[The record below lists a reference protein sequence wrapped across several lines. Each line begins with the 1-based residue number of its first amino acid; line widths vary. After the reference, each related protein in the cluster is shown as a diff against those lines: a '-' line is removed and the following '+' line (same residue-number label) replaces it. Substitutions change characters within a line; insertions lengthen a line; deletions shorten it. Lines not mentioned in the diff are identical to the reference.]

1 MNRVTEQELMDRLDA
16 ARALSTKIAN
26 LQDAK
31 NKLTKIGAS
40 AQAVEIIIESRI
52 TPPVQLQADAASLTA
67 FEPAEM
73 RCILSL
79 SLLVVE
85 RKLDE
90 LKRVY
95 EEL

>member
-1 MNRVTEQELMDRLDA
+1 MNRVIEQELVDRLDA
-16 ARALSTKIAN
+16 ARALATKISN
-26 LQDAK
+26 LQDVK
-31 NKLTKIGAS
+31 NKLTKIMAS
-40 AQAVEIIIESRI
+40 EQAVEIIIESRI
-52 TPPVQLQADAASLTA
+52 TPPVQLQANTSSSSP

-73 RCILSL
+73 HCILSL

-90 LKRVY
+90 LKRKY